1 MRLNLHGRRKR
12 LPGKMDALGAKVEVM
27 KESCAEISKEE
38 KRRLKRSIYYN
49 KKEVNEQF
57 GRKMNQ

>member
-1 MRLNLHGRRKR
+1 
-12 LPGKMDALGAKVEVM
+12 MDALGAKVEVM